1 MQLQMQLGTPTA
13 LVPPEDHWEL
23 MQLCI
28 PTGAEEQAEP
38 EDDEWE
44 IMLQLYIQ
52 VAPEDQRESMQLY
65 IQVAPEDQRES
76 MQLCI
81 QVAPEDQ
88 RESMQLCIPAARSKV
103 NLINSY
109 TSCSTPSPLS
119 SWLPSSSWLFSSSEE
134 EACALEHGGGCGGEE
149 EEDCVVREREVLMVR
164 DGQQEVSLRGECALG
179 SEHWEMRLCILTLT
193 C

>member
-44 IMLQLYIQ
+44 IMQLCIRAAPEDPWESMQ
-52 VAPEDQRESMQLY
+52 LCIRVAPED
-65 IQVAPEDQRES
+65 PRES

-81 QVAPEDQ
+81 QVAPEDPW
-88 RESMQLCIPAARSKV
+88 ESLQLCIPAARSKV
-103 NLINSY
+103 NLIKSF

-119 SWLPSSSWLFSSSEE
+119 SWLPSSSWLFSSSEK

-179 SEHWEMRLCILTLT
+179 SEHWEMRLCILTLA

>member
-1 MQLQMQLGTPTA
+1 
-13 LVPPEDHWEL
+13 
-23 MQLCI
+23 
-28 PTGAEEQAEP
+28 
-38 EDDEWE
+38 
-44 IMLQLYIQ
+44 
-52 VAPEDQRESMQLY
+52 
-65 IQVAPEDQRES
+65 